1 MTQPA
6 GRPTLAALAAALR
19 AGALDPADLAGDPRA
34 GARALAERW
43 RRRQHRLEAEVRRVV
58 AMFAR
63 EREAWIAG
71 ISPVAGVDEA
81 GRGPLAGPVVA
92 AAVVFPE
99 IQPIRGLNDSKKLR
113 PGEREALYD
122 AIAAAGAWIG
132 VGTADVE
139 EIDRYNILGAT
150 ARAWG
155 RAIASLPRR
164 PALVLLDGNVRA
176 SMPTPQVTIVRGDA
190 TCASIAAASIV
201 AKVTRDRMMIDLDR
215 RFPGYGFRRHKGY
228 ATAEHLN
235 ALRRLGPSP
244 AHRRAFLPA
253 DLRQQVLLPN

>member
-1 MTQPA
+1 MTRFA
-6 GRPTLAALAAALR
+6 GRPTLPALAAALR
-19 AGALDPADLAGDPRA
+19 AGELDPADLADDPRL

-43 RRRQHRLEAEVRRVV
+43 RRRRQREEAEAGRLA

-63 EREAWIAG
+63 EREAWAAG
-71 ISPVAGVDEA
+71 VSPVAGVDEA

-99 IQPIRGLNDSKKLR
+99 IRPIHRLNDSKKLR
-113 PGEREALYD
+113 PEERAAIYD

-132 VGTADVE
+132 IGTADVE
-139 EIDRYNILGAT
+139 EIDRHNILGAT
-150 ARAWG
+150 GLAWG
-155 RAIASLPRR
+155 RAIASLPRP

-176 SMPTPQVTIVRGDA
+176 SLRIPQVTIVRGDA

-201 AKVTRDRMMIDLDR
+201 AKVVRDRLMTDLDR
-215 RFPGYGFRRHKGY
+215 RFPGYGFGRHKGY

-244 AHRRAFLPA
+244 AHRRAFLPR
-253 DLRQQVLLPN
+253 DLQQQVLLAD